1 LSLQKKK
8 FTHLFLT
15 FNPRIINARNSSY
28 GDGIYFRPFLL
39 GLDHA
44 MEPVTGTRDMT
55 STGHTTPGNV
65 KFRDKTEISS

>member
-1 LSLQKKK
+1 LRQRKKV
-8 FTHLFLT
+8 
-15 FNPRIINARNSSY
+15 
-28 GDGIYFRPFLL
+28 